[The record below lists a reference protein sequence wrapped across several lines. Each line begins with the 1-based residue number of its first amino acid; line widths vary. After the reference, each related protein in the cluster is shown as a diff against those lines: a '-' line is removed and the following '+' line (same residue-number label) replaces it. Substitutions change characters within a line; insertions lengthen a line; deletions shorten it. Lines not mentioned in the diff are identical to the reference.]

1 MSSEHRHYPAA
12 LPTVDISVLTP
23 RLKKSNEQTSFAKY
37 NIDEQYMKQLNISVQ
52 ERMRIMDR
60 FFLHNPHPEE
70 ECSLLNLPNNRL
82 HLHSLKDVMYLS
94 GGLVGIRFESDELKD
109 ASTLLKVLS
118 NLWAEL
124 DKNYKSMTNNERK
137 IIWGNEVEGD
147 GTSKVGQF
155 HKQCD
160 EYLCYIK
167 ELQLLVVKKQ
177 SQIDCSCNKGIK
189 MLSCSDQSI

>member
-1 MSSEHRHYPAA
+1 MSIEHRHYPAA

-23 RLKKSNEQTSFAKY
+23 RLKKSSEQTSFVKY
-37 NIDEQYMKQLNISVQ
+37 NIDDQYMKQLNISVQ

-70 ECSLLNLPNNRL
+70 ECALLNLPNSRL

-94 GGLVGIRFESDELKD
+94 GGLVGIRFEGDELKD
-109 ASTLLKVLS
+109 ASSLLKVLS

-137 IIWGNEVEGD
+137 IIWANEVEGD
-147 GTSKVGQF
+147 GAFLKVG
-155 HKQCD
+155 
-160 EYLCYIK
+160 
-167 ELQLLVVKKQ
+167 
-177 SQIDCSCNKGIK
+177 
-189 MLSCSDQSI
+189 